1 MEVYAI
7 TNITKDSEIFIE
19 YIPNLITQTKLER
32 QASLKSSFGFPACLC
47 SVCSGSIEE
56 VAKSDGRRMEI
67 KSLMNSVSG
76 SGRSDRKGTLAKLDR
91 VRLLLKEE
99 GYNGL
104 PEFEDPGLSQAY
116 AVYFSLYSRGEL
128 PSSN

>member
-7 TNITKDSEIFIE
+7 TNIAKGSEIYIE

-32 QASLKSSFGFPACLC
+32 QASLKSSFGFPTCLC
-47 SVCSGSIEE
+47 SICTGSIEE
-56 VAKSDGRRMEI
+56 VNKSDGRRMEI
-67 KSLMNSVSG
+67 KSLMNSISG
-76 SGRSDRKGTLAKLDR
+76 SGRSDRKGTLAKLDK

-99 GYNGL
+99 GYHGL